1 MNRCAA
7 GDTLLH
13 HRFVR
18 MAKTLGKKTFVV
30 DRTLGRRVTY
40 SRALVASLVLARR
53 FESYERGFI
62 GIMLPTSAG
71 CALAILATLMSG
83 RTPVMINYATG
94 AESNAK
100 RAAERCGFRT
110 IITAKALLGKVEC
123 PELPG
128 MVFLE
133 DLVRGMSLGQKLR
146 ATLLSLLPTGWVLG
160 RVCGGSEDDDALVL
174 FTTGSEREPKAV
186 ELSHRNIASNVD
198 GMCEIFKLRPNDS
211 MLANMP
217 YFHVFGQTVNLWV
230 PISCGMT
237 VFTHA
242 DPLKYRAVVK
252 TIREEGPTIV
262 VGTPSFLRGYVAESN
277 AGDFESVRI
286 LVGGADTVPNVLR
299 EAFREKHGIEICEGY
314 GATETSPVISAN
326 TLDANRPGSVGR
338 PLPGVEVK
346 IVDYQ
351 TGEERATGESGKI
364 LVKGDGV
371 MKGYLNDLEETSR
384 SIRDGWY
391 DTGDMGRVDDDGYV
405 WHEGRLKRFVK
416 IGGEMIS
423 LVRVEGEL
431 EELLPDDV
439 VCCIVGV
446 ADASKGA
453 RIIAAVTRP
462 VDEDAIRKALSRRLP
477 RIAIPKEF
485 IVVDELPETGSGKTD
500 FRTAGAIVQEMLRE
514 RSTAGGGRE
523 SDRNG

>member
-1 MNRCAA
+1 MDRHVAR
-7 GDTLLH
+7 DPLLH

-18 MAKTLGKKTFVV
+18 TAKALGKKLFVV

-40 SRALVASLVLARR
+40 SRALIASLALARR
-53 FESYERGFI
+53 FESCESGFI

-71 CALAILATLMSG
+71 CALAVIAALMGG

-94 AESNAK
+94 AEANAN

-110 IITAKALLGKVEC
+110 IITAKALLEKVGC

-133 DLVRGMSLGQKLR
+133 DLVQGMSLGQKLR
-146 ATLLSLLPTGWVLG
+146 ATLLSLLPTSWLIRRIG
-160 RVCGGSEDDDALVL
+160 GGSEDDDALVL

-186 ELSHRNIASNVD
+186 ELTHRNIASNVD
-198 GMCEIFKLRPNDS
+198 GMCQIFRLSPDDS

-237 VFTHA
+237 MFTHA

-262 VGTPSFLRGYVAESN
+262 VGTPSFLRGYVAESH

-299 EAFREKHGIEICEGY
+299 EAFREKHGLEICEGY
-314 GATETSPVISAN
+314 GATETSPVISVN

-338 PLPGVEVK
+338 PLPGVRVK

-351 TGEERATGESGKI
+351 TGQERAAGESGKI

-391 DTGDMGRVDDDGYV
+391 DTGDMGRVDEDGYV

-423 LVRVEGEL
+423 LVRVESEL
-431 EELLPDDV
+431 EEILPDDV
-439 VCCIVGV
+439 VCCVVGV

-453 RIIAAVTRP
+453 RIIAAVTAP
-462 VDEDAIRKALSRRLP
+462 IDEDSIRKGLAAKLP

-500 FRTAGAIVQEMLRE
+500 FRRAGAIVREILRE
-514 RSTAGGGRE
+514 RSAEGGGHGSAE
-523 SDRNG
+523 GG

>member
-1 MNRCAA
+1 VNRHCRR
-7 GDTLLH
+7 DPLLH

-18 MAKTLGKKTFVV
+18 TAKALGKKTFVV
-30 DRTLGRRVTY
+30 DRTLGRRLTY
-40 SRALVASLVLARR
+40 SRALIASLALAHG
-53 FESYERGFI
+53 FESYDGGFI

-71 CALAILATLMSG
+71 CALAIIAALMSG

-94 AESNAK
+94 AEANAR
-100 RAAERCGFRT
+100 RAAERCGFRV
-110 IITAKALLGKVEC
+110 IITARALLEKVEC

-133 DLVRGMSLGQKLR
+133 DLVSGMSIGQKLR
-146 ATLLSLLPTGWVLG
+146 ATLLSLLPTKWLL
-160 RVCGGSEDDDALVL
+160 RRIGGGADDDDVLVL

-186 ELSHRNIASNVD
+186 ELTHRNVASNVD
-198 GMCEIFKLRPNDS
+198 GMCEVFELTPDDS

-237 VFTHA
+237 MYTHA

-262 VGTPSFLRGYVAESN
+262 VGTPSFLRGYVAESRP
-277 AGDFESVRI
+277 GDFRSVRI

-299 EAFREKHGIEICEGY
+299 EAFRAKHGIEICEGY
-314 GATETSPVISAN
+314 GATETSPVVCVN
-326 TLDANRPGSVGR
+326 TLGANRPGSVGR
-338 PLPGVEVK
+338 PLPGVLVR
-346 IVDYQ
+346 IVDYR
-351 TGEERATGESGKI
+351 TGEESAPGETGKI
-364 LVKGDGV
+364 LVGGPGV

-391 DTGDMGRVDDDGYV
+391 DTGDMGRLDGDGYL

-416 IGGEMIS
+416 IGGEMVS
-423 LVRVEGEL
+423 LVRVESQL
-431 EELLPDDV
+431 EEILPDDV
-439 VCCIVGV
+439 VACVVGV

-453 RIIAAVTRP
+453 RIVVAVTAP
-462 VDEDAIRKALSRRLP
+462 IDADSIRKELATRLP
-477 RIAIPKEF
+477 TIAIPKEF
-485 IVVDELPETGSGKTD
+485 LVVEELPETGSGKTD
-500 FRTAGAIVQEMLRE
+500 FRRAGQIVERILRD
-514 RSTAGGGRE
+514 RSAGSDASEGAHGG
-523 SDRNG
+523 

>member
-1 MNRCAA
+1 MNRPYATDA
-7 GDTLLH
+7 LLH

-18 MAKTLGKKTFVV
+18 TAKAFGKKTFIV
-30 DRTLGRRVTY
+30 DRTLGRRLTY
-40 SRALVASLVLARR
+40 SRALVASLALARR
-53 FESYERGFI
+53 FESYDGGFI

-71 CALAILATLMSG
+71 CALAVLAALMSG

-94 AESNAK
+94 AEANAR
-100 RAAERCGFRT
+100 RAMERCGFRT
-110 IITAKALLGKVEC
+110 IITARALLEKVEC
-123 PELPG
+123 HAVDG

-133 DLVRGMSLGQKLR
+133 DLVKGMSLRQKLP
-146 ATLLSLLPTGWVLG
+146 AMLLSLLPARWLVG
-160 RVCGGSEDDDALVL
+160 RIRGGSEDDDLLVL

-186 ELSHRNIASNVD
+186 ELTHRNVASNVD
-198 GMCEIFKLRPNDS
+198 GMCDVFNLTPDDS

-230 PISCGMT
+230 PVSCGMT
-237 VFTHA
+237 TFTHA
-242 DPLKYRAVVK
+242 NPLQYRRVVK
-252 TIREEGPTIV
+252 TISEEGPTIV
-262 VGTPSFLRGYVAESN
+262 VGTPSFLRGYLAESES
-277 AGDFESVRI
+277 GDFASVRI
-286 LVGGADTVPNVLR
+286 LVGGADTVPNALR

-314 GATETSPVISAN
+314 GATETSPVISVNAP
-326 TLDANRPGSVGR
+326 DANRPGSVGKL
-338 PLPGVEVK
+338 LPGVEVR

-391 DTGDMGRVDDDGYV
+391 DTGDMGRIDEDGYL

-416 IGGEMIS
+416 VGGEMIS
-423 LVRVEGEL
+423 LVRVESEL

-439 VCCIVGV
+439 VCCVVGI

-453 RIIAAVTRP
+453 RIVAAVTAAI
-462 VDEDAIRKALSRRLP
+462 DEESIRNELAARLP
-477 RIAIPKEF
+477 RIAVPKEF
-485 IVVDELPETGSGKTD
+485 IVVSELPATGSGKTD
-500 FRTAGAIVQEMLRE
+500 FRRAAEIVQGVLRE
-514 RSTAGGGRE
+514 RSAEDAGRGGAE
-523 SDRNG
+523 GG